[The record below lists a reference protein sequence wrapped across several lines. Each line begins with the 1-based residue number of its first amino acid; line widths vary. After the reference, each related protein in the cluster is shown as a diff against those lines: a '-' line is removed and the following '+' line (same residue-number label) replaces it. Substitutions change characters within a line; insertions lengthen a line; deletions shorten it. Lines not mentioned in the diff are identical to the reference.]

1 MDALRRHAERLGPRR
16 RRHLGGDA
24 ADRGGPCALWLA
36 KYGDQF
42 PAGWVRVQACR
53 HALFESAKNRGKDL
67 AHIGVGLLDAGAML
81 SAATLAKVKAAY
93 QAGKLPHV
101 APDSVSIPFVRLL
114 FGLPP
119 PGPGVD
125 EMYETEMAQ
134 LMFRSKNKEL
144 VAAFEADPNG
154 GKQLA
159 PAAAKRLR
167 DAFLREPDMSKT
179 LKAHL
184 KGGGGRQALADA
196 GELPGSLPQA
206 LRRVVVLRRAAR
218 LLDLALVEIF
228 AADRRD
234 VGARRRDG

>member
-1 MDALRRHAERLGPRR
+1 M
-16 RRHLGGDA
+16 
-24 ADRGGPCALWLA
+24 
-36 KYGDQF
+36 
-42 PAGWVRVQACR
+42 
-53 HALFESAKNRGKDL
+53 
-67 AHIGVGLLDAGAML
+67 
-81 SAATLAKVKAAY
+81 
-93 QAGKLPHV
+93 
-101 APDSVSIPFVRLL
+101 SIPFVRLL

-184 KGGGGRQALADA
+184 KAAA
-196 GELPGSLPQA
+196 GAKP
-206 LRRVVVLRRAAR
+206 
-218 LLDLALVEIF
+218 
-228 AADRRD
+228 
-234 VGARRRDG
+234 